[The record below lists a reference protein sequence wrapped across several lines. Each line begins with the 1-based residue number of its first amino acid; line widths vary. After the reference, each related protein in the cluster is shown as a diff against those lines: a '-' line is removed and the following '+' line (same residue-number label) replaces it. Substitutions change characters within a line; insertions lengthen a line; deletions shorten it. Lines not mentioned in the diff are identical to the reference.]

1 MALSKCFAHSVSFV
15 MQGFSGQLFPLYYDS
30 GTWNPYQK
38 AQQVKVEF
46 SARNKTAAEA
56 MFIAFPAMRTLAQ
69 KHFGC
74 SSLPGAPADVGSL
87 ASHFKQRLF
96 GVSVVVA
103 AAVTTARLWQQL

>member
-1 MALSKCFAHSVSFV
+1 LYVL
-15 MQGFSGQLFPLYYDS
+15 QGFSGQLFPLYYDS
-30 GTWNPYQK
+30 DSWNPYQK

-56 MFIAFPAMRTLAQ
+56 MFIAFPAMKALAQ

-74 SSLPGAPADVGSL
+74 SSLPGAPADVGSS

-96 GVSVVVA
+96 GVSGSPA
-103 AAVTTARLWQQL
+103 AWQLDRLTA